1 MAKFYSDHQLYKVH
15 AVKQCLDE
23 AGIPNFIKNEFA
35 QGAIGELSAV
45 DNQPE
50 VWLTDESWRSYAQ
63 KCLTE
68 LILTEPADN
77 NDIDWH
83 CRECGEVN
91 EGQFG
96 VCWQCQ
102 TPHL

>member
-45 DNQPE
+45 DN
-50 VWLTDESWRSYAQ
+50 
-63 KCLTE
+63 
-68 LILTEPADN
+68 
-77 NDIDWH
+77 
-83 CRECGEVN
+83 
-91 EGQFG
+91 
-96 VCWQCQ
+96 
-102 TPHL
+102 